1 MITEENKFLE
11 LEEIKNLIE
20 KVYAAQQAGNYVNF
34 IYSNS
39 SVGVLTLLGE
49 FDTEKVFIHFI
60 ISLVASYEKQKANY
74 DKCIAHLEILASE
87 KYGN

>member
-20 KVYAAQQAGNYVNF
+20 KVYAAQQVGNYVNF

-39 SVGVLTLLGE
+39 SVSALTMQGE
-49 FDTEKVFIHFI
+49 FDAEKEFIHFN
-60 ISLVASYEKQKANY
+60 ISLVASYEKQKADY
-74 DKCIAHLEILASE
+74 DKCIAHLEILAGE
-87 KYGN
+87 EHDN